1 MSAARGYGA
10 PLELRIHGAGYACR
24 SMAGEKQQRQK
35 ELRRAKR
42 EAERKAAQRKEIFRR
57 VRTAF
62 GLGLFVAV
70 ILLVI
75 PALTGDDE
83 SLPSAYQEFRDQ
95 PTACD
100 AEQPPPNEQV
110 AYDVP
115 DDLTLTAGT
124 TATVVT
130 SCGEIVI
137 ELDTETSPLS
147 VNSFAFLAQEGF
159 YDGTVFH
166 RVVDD
171 FVIQGGDP
179 EASGSGGPGY
189 SIPDEFPDNGFVYE
203 EGVVALAKTP
213 ASNSTG
219 SQFFIVHGSQG
230 AILSPTFNV
239 IGRVVSG
246 MDIVE
251 QIAAVEKI
259 RGATREVSYPTETAY
274 VESIRIEG

>member
-1 MSAARGYGA
+1 
-10 PLELRIHGAGYACR
+10 
-24 SMAGEKQQRQK
+24 MASEKQQRQK

-57 VRTAF
+57 IRTAL

-70 ILLVI
+70 ILLVV
-75 PALTGDDE
+75 PALTGDE
-83 SLPSAYQEFRDQ
+83 EELPASYQQFRDQ

-100 AEQPPPNEQV
+100 AEQPPANQQV
-110 AYDVP
+110 DYEAP
-115 DDLTLTAGT
+115 DDMELSAGV
-124 TATVVT
+124 TATIVT

-147 VNSFAFLAQEGF
+147 VNSFAFLAEEGF

-166 RVVDD
+166 RIVDD

-189 SIPDEFPDNGFVYE
+189 SIPDEFPDSDFVYE
-203 EGVVALAKTP
+203 EGVVAMAKTP

-246 MDIVE
+246 TDTVE
-251 QIAAVEKI
+251 RIASIETI
-259 RGATREVSYPTETAY
+259 RGVSREVSNPTETAY
-274 VESIRIEG
+274 VESIRIDG

>member
-1 MSAARGYGA
+1 
-10 PLELRIHGAGYACR
+10 
-24 SMAGEKQQRQK
+24 MASEKHQRQK
-35 ELRRAKR
+35 ELRQAKR

-57 VRTAF
+57 IRTAL

-70 ILLVI
+70 ILIVV
-75 PALTGDDE
+75 PALTGSDE
-83 SLPSAYQEFRDQ
+83 DALPQAYQEFRDQ
-95 PTACD
+95 PTACG
-100 AEQPPPNEQV
+100 AEQPPPNELV
-110 AYDVP
+110 DYAAP
-115 DDLTLTAGT
+115 DDLELAEG
-124 TATVVT
+124 ATVTLVT

-166 RVVDD
+166 RIVED

-179 EASGSGGPGY
+179 EASGTGGPGY
-189 SIPDEFPDNGFVYE
+189 SIPDEFPSDDFVYDV
-203 EGVVALAKTP
+203 GVVALAKTP

-219 SQFFIVHGSQG
+219 SQFFIVTGSQG

-246 MDIVE
+246 MDTVE
-251 QIAAVEKI
+251 QIASIETI
-259 RGATREVSYPTETAY
+259 RSVNREVSKPTETAY
-274 VESIRIEG
+274 VESMTLDS

>member
-1 MSAARGYGA
+1 
-10 PLELRIHGAGYACR
+10 
-24 SMAGEKQQRQK
+24 MASEKQQRQK
-35 ELRRAKR
+35 QLRQAKR

-57 VRTAF
+57 IRTAI
-62 GLGLFVAV
+62 GLGLIVAV

-83 SLPSAYQEFRDQ
+83 SLPASYQGFRDQ
-95 PTACD
+95 PTAC
-100 AEQPPPNEQV
+100 EGERPSPNTQV
-110 AYDVP
+110 DFEAP
-115 DDLTLTAGT
+115 SDLELSAGA
-124 TATVVT
+124 TATIVT

-137 ELDTETSPLS
+137 ELDTTTSPLS
-147 VNSFAFLAQEGF
+147 VNSFAFLSQEGF

-166 RVVDD
+166 RIVDD

-189 SIPDEFPDNGFVYE
+189 GIPDEFPDDGFVYE
-203 EGVVALAKTP
+203 EGVVAMAKAP

-239 IGRVVSG
+239 IGRVTSG
-246 MDIVE
+246 METVE
-251 QIAAVEKI
+251 RIASIETV
-259 RGATREVSYPTETAY
+259 RGATREVSNPTETAY
-274 VESIRIEG
+274 VETIRIDG

>member
-1 MSAARGYGA
+1 
-10 PLELRIHGAGYACR
+10 
-24 SMAGEKQQRQK
+24 MASDKQQRQK

-57 VRTAF
+57 IRTAL
-62 GLGLFVAV
+62 GLGLLVAV
-70 ILLVI
+70 ILLVV

-83 SLPSAYQEFRDQ
+83 NLPASYQQFRDQ
-95 PTACD
+95 PTACGAD
-100 AEQPPPNEQV
+100 QPPPNQQ
-110 AYDVP
+110 ADYDLP
-115 DDLTLTAGT
+115 DDVELTPGA
-124 TATVVT
+124 TATIVT

-166 RVVDD
+166 RIVDD

-189 SIPDEFPDNGFVYE
+189 SIPDEFPDDDFVYD

-230 AILSPTFNV
+230 EILSPTFNV

-246 MDIVE
+246 MDTV
-251 QIAAVEKI
+251 QRIAAIDTI
-259 RGATREVSYPTETAY
+259 RGVTREESKPTETAY
-274 VESIRIEG
+274 VESISIES

>member
-1 MSAARGYGA
+1 
-10 PLELRIHGAGYACR
+10 
-24 SMAGEKQQRQK
+24 MASEKQQRQK
-35 ELRRAKR
+35 EQRAAKR

-57 VRTAF
+57 IRTAL

-83 SLPSAYQEFRDQ
+83 SLPETYQQFRDQ
-95 PTACD
+95 PTACGGD
-100 AEQPPPNEQV
+100 QPPPNEQV
-110 AYDVP
+110 DYEAP
-115 DDLTLTAGT
+115 DDVELSAGA
-124 TATVVT
+124 TATIVT

-147 VNSFAFLAQEGF
+147 VNSFAYLAQQGF

-166 RVVDD
+166 RIVDD

-179 EASGSGGPGY
+179 SASGSGGPGY
-189 SIPDEFPDNGFVYE
+189 GIPDEFPDADFAYD
-203 EGVVALAKTP
+203 EGVVAMAKAP

-239 IGRVVSG
+239 IGRVISG
-246 MDIVE
+246 MDTVE
-251 QIAAVEKI
+251 QIASIETV
-259 RGATREVSYPTETAY
+259 RGVTREVSNPTETAY
-274 VESIRIEG
+274 IESIAIDG

>member
-1 MSAARGYGA
+1 
-10 PLELRIHGAGYACR
+10 
-24 SMAGEKQQRQK
+24 MASEKHERQK

-57 VRTAF
+57 IRTAL

-70 ILLVI
+70 ILLVV

-83 SLPSAYQEFRDQ
+83 SLPPSYQQFRDQ
-95 PTACD
+95 PTACG
-100 AEQPPPNEQV
+100 AEQPPANEQV
-110 AYDVP
+110 DYDAP
-115 DDLTLTAGT
+115 DDLDLSAGA
-124 TATVVT
+124 TATIVT

-137 ELDTETSPLS
+137 ELDTDTSPLS
-147 VNSFAFLAQEGF
+147 VNSFAYLAQEGF

-166 RVVDD
+166 RIVDD

-189 SIPDEFPDNGFVYE
+189 SIPDEFPDEGFVYD

-230 AILSPTFNV
+230 EILSPTFNV

-246 MDIVE
+246 MDTVDR
-251 QIAAVEKI
+251 IAAIDTV
-259 RGATREVSYPTETAY
+259 RGITREESKPTETAY
-274 VESIRIEG
+274 VEAITIDS

>member
-1 MSAARGYGA
+1 
-10 PLELRIHGAGYACR
+10 
-24 SMAGEKQQRQK
+24 MASEKQQRQR

-57 VRTAF
+57 IRTAL

-70 ILLVI
+70 ILLVV
-75 PALTGDDE
+75 PALTGNEDE
-83 SLPSAYQEFRDQ
+83 LPAAYQQFRDQ
-95 PTACD
+95 PTACG
-100 AEQPPPNEQV
+100 ASQPAPNKLVDYE
-110 AYDVP
+110 VP
-115 DDLTLTAGT
+115 DDLGLTAGT
-124 TATVVT
+124 TATIVT

-179 EASGSGGPGY
+179 QASGSGGPGY
-189 SIPDEFPDNGFVYE
+189 RIPDEFPDEGFVYD
-203 EGVVALAKTP
+203 EGVVAFAKTP

-239 IGRVVSG
+239 LGRVVSG
-246 MDIVE
+246 MDTVE
-251 QIAAVEKI
+251 QIASIETI
-259 RGATREVSYPTETAY
+259 RGVTREVSNPTETAY
-274 VESIRIEG
+274 VESITIDS

>member
-1 MSAARGYGA
+1 
-10 PLELRIHGAGYACR
+10 
-24 SMAGEKQQRQK
+24 MASEKHERQK

-57 VRTAF
+57 IRTAL

-70 ILLVI
+70 VLLVV

-83 SLPSAYQEFRDQ
+83 SLPPSYQQFRDQ
-95 PTACD
+95 PTACG
-100 AEQPPPNEQV
+100 AEQPPPNQQV
-110 AYDVP
+110 DYDAP
-115 DDLTLTAGT
+115 DDLDLSAGA
-124 TATVVT
+124 TATIVT

-147 VNSFAFLAQEGF
+147 VNSFAYLAQEGF

-166 RVVDD
+166 RIVDD

-189 SIPDEFPDNGFVYE
+189 SIPDEFPDGDFVYD

-230 AILSPTFNV
+230 EILSPTFNV

-246 MDIVE
+246 METV
-251 QIAAVEKI
+251 QRIASIETI
-259 RGATREVSYPTETAY
+259 RGVTREVSNPTETAY
-274 VESIRIEG
+274 VESIGIDP

>member
-1 MSAARGYGA
+1 
-10 PLELRIHGAGYACR
+10 
-24 SMAGEKQQRQK
+24 MASEKQQRQK

-57 VRTAF
+57 IRTAL

-70 ILLVI
+70 ILLVV
-75 PALTGDDE
+75 PALTSGEDE
-83 SLPSAYQEFRDQ
+83 LPASYQQFRDQ
-95 PTACD
+95 PTACG
-100 AEQPPPNEQV
+100 AEQPPPNELV
-110 AYDVP
+110 DYEAP
-115 DDLTLTAGT
+115 NDLELSAGT
-124 TATVVT
+124 TATIVT

-166 RVVDD
+166 RIVDD

-189 SIPDEFPDNGFVYE
+189 SIPDEFPDEDFVYD

-246 MDIVE
+246 MDTVE
-251 QIAAVEKI
+251 QIASIETI
-259 RGATREVSYPTETAY
+259 RGVTREVSNPTETAY
-274 VESIRIEG
+274 VESIRVDR

>member
-1 MSAARGYGA
+1 
-10 PLELRIHGAGYACR
+10 
-24 SMAGEKQQRQK
+24 MASDKQQRQK

-57 VRTAF
+57 IRTAL

-70 ILLVI
+70 ILLVV
-75 PALTGDDE
+75 PALTSDDE
-83 SLPSAYQEFRDQ
+83 SLPASYQQFRDQ
-95 PTACD
+95 PTACG
-100 AEQPPPNEQV
+100 AAQPPPAEQV
-110 AYDVP
+110 DYDAP
-115 DDLTLTAGT
+115 DDLELSAGA
-124 TATVVT
+124 TATITT

-147 VNSFAFLAQEGF
+147 VNSFAYLALEGF

-166 RVVDD
+166 RIVDD

-189 SIPDEFPDNGFVYE
+189 SIPDEFPDDGFVYE
-203 EGVVALAKTP
+203 EGVVALAKNP

-230 AILSPTFNV
+230 SILSPTFNV

-246 MDIVE
+246 MDAVE
-251 QIAAVEKI
+251 QIAAIETI
-259 RGATREVSYPTETAY
+259 RGVTREVSNPTQTAY
-274 VESIRIEG
+274 VESIRIDG

>member
-1 MSAARGYGA
+1 
-10 PLELRIHGAGYACR
+10 
-24 SMAGEKQQRQK
+24 MASEKQQRQK

-57 VRTAF
+57 IRTAL

-75 PALTGDDE
+75 PALTSNEDE
-83 SLPSAYQEFRDQ
+83 LPASYQQFRDQ
-95 PTACD
+95 PTACG
-100 AEQPPPNEQV
+100 AEQPPPNELV
-110 AYDVP
+110 DYETP
-115 DDLTLTAGT
+115 DDLALSTGA
-124 TATVVT
+124 TATIVT

-166 RVVDD
+166 RIVDD

-189 SIPDEFPDNGFVYE
+189 AIPDEFPDEGFVYD

-219 SQFFIVHGSQG
+219 SQFFIVHGTQG

-246 MDIVE
+246 MDTVE
-251 QIAAVEKI
+251 QIASIETI
-259 RGATREVSYPTETAY
+259 RGVTREVSNPTETAY
-274 VESIRIEG
+274 VESITIDS